1 MRAIEQSFWIM
12 QIVTS
17 IVRIDVAL
25 TLSRSA
31 LVARRRSL
39 GAIASKQI
47 FCSRGIQARVT
58 PLWVRAYKTTVSND
72 VVKACRQSYRLRQ
85 SQLCT
90 HRCSIRCGATRKH
103 NIAGMHQL
111 WNTYVYEEVLQAVVA
126 GVEESVHGADSAE
139 NQSGSR
145 LNPTRR
151 TGLDPSRV

>member
-1 MRAIEQSFWIM
+1 M

-17 IVRIDVAL
+17 AVRIDVVP
-25 TLSRSA
+25 TLPRSA

-47 FCSRGIQARVT
+47 FCSRDIQARVT

-90 HRCSIRCGATRKH
+90 QRCSIRCVATRKH

-111 WNTYVYEEVLQAVVA
+111 WNTYVYKEMLQAVKA
-126 GVEESVHGADSAE
+126 GADSLFTVYTLHSLRSREAGHDGYVSHRLMI
-139 NQSGSR
+139 SGAHS
-145 LNPTRR
+145 
-151 TGLDPSRV
+151 